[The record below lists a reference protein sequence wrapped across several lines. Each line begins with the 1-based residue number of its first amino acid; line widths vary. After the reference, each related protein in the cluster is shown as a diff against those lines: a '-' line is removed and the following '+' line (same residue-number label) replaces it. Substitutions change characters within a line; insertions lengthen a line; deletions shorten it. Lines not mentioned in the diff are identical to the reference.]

1 MNVLVGSKVFRDVEK
16 MNLSQLTEV
25 ARAIK
30 QRMLDLMAKGKNLA
44 GSKGGSCNVKPDGW

>member
-1 MNVLVGSKVFRDVEK
+1 MLVGSKVFRDVEK